1 MKQSLQL
8 YRRLLGYARPYWRVV
23 SISLLAMMGAAAL
36 EPVMPALLKRLIDE
50 ALIAKNPVAG
60 WQLPGLLLLAF
71 VFKGLAEYA
80 ANVAS
85 QWVAHR
91 AVTDLR
97 QQVFHHQTG
106 LPLATHAQQTH
117 GRMLSRVLYDIP
129 QVGSALSNAWI
140 IVVRDSLIIVGL
152 TGYLLYTAWQL
163 TLLIVLVAPAVALII
178 RSASKKLRGSNQLQ
192 QQLTG
197 QMAGLVESA
206 LNGVKEIKIFGA
218 RGYEAGRFNA
228 LAERLRKATMK
239 TVRVQAANVPLVQV
253 LAAAAV
259 SGIILV
265 VTTMSAK
272 NLLTPGEFVGFVTAM
287 SMLFEPIRRLTN
299 INATIQAGLAAA
311 EGIFGLLDQPLE
323 PDQGSAAVPRAHA
336 QAQALSF
343 RHVRFSYPGQ
353 PRPALED
360 FSLDLPPGRTVALVG
375 ASGSGKSTVTHLL
388 ARFYLPESGEI
399 LYGGQPIDGLPLAD
413 WRARLA
419 LVGQQVVLFDDTL
432 AANIA
437 YGRPDVPREAIERAA
452 RAAHAG
458 AGHALRRER
467 PQPLGRP
474 APAHRDRARLPE
486 GRAAADPRRGH
497 LGAGQ
502 RKRAPGAAG
511 PARAHGRAH
520 HADHRPPHVDH
531 RACRPD
537 RGDGPGPH
545 RRAGPARR
553 AAGARWPLHPAAPGA
568 VRARGREHLS
578 PTLRACLRACL
589 RAPRR

>member
-1 MKQSLQL
+1 MKHGLHL
-8 YRRLLGYARPYWRVV
+8 YRRLLGYAGPYWRVV
-23 SISLLAMMGAAAL
+23 GISLVGMGVAAGL

-71 VFKGLAEYA
+71 VAKGLAEYM

-106 LPLATHAQQTH
+106 LPLATHATQTH

-152 TGYLLYTAWQL
+152 TAYLLYTAWQL
-163 TLLIVLVAPAVALII
+163 TLLIVLVAPVVALII
-178 RSASKKLRGSNQLQ
+178 RSASRKLRGSNQLQ

-218 RGYEAGRFNA
+218 RDYEAGRFNA

-265 VTTMSAK
+265 VTTMSSR

-299 INATIQAGLAAA
+299 VNATIQAGLAAA

-323 PDQGSAAVPRAHA
+323 PEQGSTPAAQQVHA
-336 QAQALSF
+336 EAQALSF

-353 PRPALED
+353 AKPALDD

-375 ASGSGKSTVTHLL
+375 ASGSGKSTVTSLL
-388 ARFYLPESGEI
+388 ARFYLPEAGEI
-399 LYGGQPIDGLPLAD
+399 LYGGQPIESLPLAD

-452 RAAHAG
+452 RAAHAWEFIERAPQG
-458 AGHALRRER
+458 LDTPCGENGLNLSGGQRQRIAIARAFLKDAPLLILDEATSALDNESERQVQQALPELMAGRTTLII
-467 PQPLGRP
+467 
-474 APAHRDRARLPE
+474 AHRMSTIEHADLIVVMDQGRIVEQGRHAELLAQGGHYARLHQAQFAPGE
-486 GRAAADPRRGH
+486 AAA
-497 LGAGQ
+497 
-502 RKRAPGAAG
+502 
-511 PARAHGRAH
+511 
-520 HADHRPPHVDH
+520 V
-531 RACRPD
+531 
-537 RGDGPGPH
+537 
-545 RRAGPARR
+545 
-553 AAGARWPLHPAAPGA
+553 
-568 VRARGREHLS
+568 
-578 PTLRACLRACL
+578 T
-589 RAPRR
+589 APRT

>member
-452 RAAHAG
+452 RAAHAWEFIERAPQG
-458 AGHALRRER
+458 LDTPCGENGLNLSGGQRQRIAIARAFLKDAPLLILDEATSALDNESERQVQQALPELMAGRTTLIIAHRMSTIEHADLIVVMDQGRIVEQGRHAELLA
-467 PQPLGRP
+467 LGGHYTRLHQAQF
-474 APAHRDRARLPE
+474 APA
-486 GRAAADPRRGH
+486 
-497 LGAGQ
+497 AG
-502 RKRAPGAAG
+502 
-511 PARAHGRAH
+511 
-520 HADHRPPHVDH
+520 
-531 RACRPD
+531 
-537 RGDGPGPH
+537 
-545 RRAGPARR
+545 
-553 AAGARWPLHPAAPGA
+553 
-568 VRARGREHLS
+568 S
-578 PTLRACLRACL
+578 T
-589 RAPRR
+589 